1 MKKLIV
7 AVVIVLLLAVAPWG
21 IGILAE
27 KRVNSGLDQL
37 IETAPYL
44 TIVDRKFNRGWFTS
58 EQEVTFEA
66 FGPWMRAMNSR
77 KVMDEISKVPSPQ
90 SGQSSQ
96 DLPISPPREGAAA
109 GAPDAA
115 DAPAAPAAAASNPLK
130 FTVHNHI
137 VHGPVLWFTGV
148 GVARV
153 DSSIVLPDDARA
165 ELTKLFGDQPPVE
178 VSTRVRF
185 FGGGT
190 TTISGAAQDVK
201 VDGKNTSLAYD
212 AFKFKVGYSGHLDDV
227 EFDGNWPRLEFK
239 DSAKG
244 ESALMKDLSVDG
256 TSHRMGGG
264 DLYGGKFKVSIDQ
277 TQIVGADQ
285 ELTEIAGLHYG
296 GATSSDDDFMDIAL
310 QMGSGAVKSKAL
322 DQLGVALKE
331 VHYDFTLRRLHLET
345 MQKMVTAMKAAYGR
359 PLTSAADVDAAMMK
373 PMKEF
378 GLELLKHDP
387 ELRLDRI
394 GVSTP
399 DGDAYVKGIVKLI
412 GVTEQDLDAG
422 GAAMAG
428 KIDADITVEI
438 AQKLAEKIPNGATA
452 VGGAIDQGYARR
464 DGDRIVSHIEF
475 RKGVLKIN
483 GKEQGIPG
491 LGGPPQPPPPQE

>member
-1 MKKLIV
+1 MKKFIV
-7 AVVIVLLLAVAPWG
+7 VVVIVLLLAVAPWG

-27 KRVNSGLDQL
+27 KRVNRGLDQL

-44 TIVDRKFNRGWFTS
+44 AIVDRKFNRGWFTS

-66 FGPWMRAMNSR
+66 FGPWMRALNS
-77 KVMDEISKVPSPQ
+77 KQQSPQ
-90 SGQSSQ
+90 AEQSSQ
-96 DLPISPPREGAAA
+96 DSQELPPKDEAAA

-115 DAPAAPAAAASNPLK
+115 SAPEAAGATTPEAPAALASNPLK

-137 VHGPVLWFTGV
+137 THGPVLWFTGV

-153 DSSIVLPDDARA
+153 DSAIVLPDNVRA
-165 ELTKLFGDQPPVE
+165 ELTKLFGDEPPVA

-190 TTISGAAQDVK
+190 TTIAGKAQDVK
-201 VDGKNTSLAYD
+201 FDGKNTSLSYD
-212 AFKFKVGYSGHLDDV
+212 AFKFKVGYSAHLDDV
-227 EFDGNWPRLEFK
+227 DVDGNWPRLEFK
-239 DSAKG
+239 DSANG
-244 ESALMKDLSVDG
+244 GSALMKGASVDG
-256 TSHRMGGG
+256 TTHRVRG

-277 TQIVGADQ
+277 MQIVGADK

-296 GATSSDDDFMDIAL
+296 GATSADDDFMDIAL

-322 DQLGVALKE
+322 DQFGVALKE
-331 VHYDFTLRRLHLET
+331 VHYDFTVRRLHLAT
-345 MQKMVTAMKAAYGR
+345 MEKMLAAMKASYTR
-359 PLTSAADVDAAMMK
+359 PLTSAADVDAAMTK

-378 GLELLKHDP
+378 GLELLKHNP
-387 ELRLDRI
+387 ELGLDRI

-399 DGDAYVKGIVKLI
+399 AGDAYIKGIVKLI

-422 GAAMAG
+422 AAGMAA
-428 KIDADITVEI
+428 KIDADITIEI
-438 AQKLAEKIPNGATA
+438 AQKLAEKVPNGATA
-452 VGGAIDQGYARR
+452 VGGAIDQGYAKR

-491 LGGPPQPPPPQE
+491 LGGPPQQPSPQE